1 MGRQLRIASASTFA
15 LAALLPL
22 GGQAAEEPRVNVR
35 APDSPMVIASGADD
49 TTPSPADAALG
60 TSLPPVRLTTP
71 NDRIQLAQH
80 NVPVDSA
87 SGISP
92 NPSVDVP
99 AQPVIPGTPLGQS
112 SAPRGGLFPEFG
124 QRLLD
129 AGIDLHGAYLDHFYA
144 NPSAGVITGEINN
157 LAVFAPAIDFD
168 LQKIAGLPGA
178 MIHFIGRIYM
188 FKGDIPSIA
197 TKAGGFLTGAQTTP
211 SQQTYLISQLTYE
224 QKLLNDRL
232 SFEVGRNNVFNY
244 FFITNSL
251 DPFTGFSSTVMVD
264 GNIPFN
270 PFPVWGG
277 RVTYKLTP
285 EWYLQAGAFED
296 NFVRAVRNGN
306 SIFGTSQANGAQI
319 LAEVGYRSEFSQEAY
334 PRNLE
339 LTAEW
344 NTSTERLNIKGIGAL
359 ATAKNTAAN
368 YQGGGFLY
376 AQGLQV
382 LWRGPDRPGGGPPQ
396 NLAVFGQIGASY
408 DKPQPID
415 MDTQVGLIFTGLLP
429 DRPYDAV
436 QASVRYQRLSAI
448 EANFE
453 SALERRVAGRG
464 VGQPRDGYNFELT
477 GNARITPWFSLRPS
491 IQYVLNPDEYYNAAQ
506 ARRAHDGWIGGIVG
520 VVSLGRLLGTSDKL

>member
-1 MGRQLRIASASTFA
+1 MRREFRIGSACTIV
-15 LAALLPL
+15 LAALLPFS
-22 GGQAAEEPRVNVR
+22 GQAAELPVVNVR
-35 APDSPMVIASGADD
+35 APDFPMVIADGTDS
-49 TTPSPADAALG
+49 TLPSPTDAASS
-60 TSLPPVRLTTP
+60 TPQVAVRLKTSAD
-71 NDRIQLAQH
+71 NMRFAQR
-80 NVPVDSA
+80 NVPIGSS

-92 NPSVDVP
+92 NPSVDAP
-99 AQPVIPGTPLGQS
+99 AQPVIPGTPLGES

-124 QRLLD
+124 KRLLD

-168 LQKIAGLPGA
+168 LQKIAGIPGA
-178 MIHFIGRIYM
+178 TIHFVGRIYM
-188 FKGDIPSIA
+188 FKGDIPQIA
-197 TKAGGFLTGAQTTP
+197 TKAGGFLAGAQTTP

-224 QKLLNDRL
+224 QKLLGDRL
-232 SFEVGRNNVFNY
+232 SFEVGRDNVFNY

-251 DPFTGFSSTVMVD
+251 NPFTGFSSTVMID

-277 RVTYKLTP
+277 RATYKLTP
-285 EWYLQAGAFED
+285 EWYVQAGAFEA

-306 SIFGTSQANGAQI
+306 SVFGTHQANGAQI

-359 ATAKNTAAN
+359 ATARNTAAN

-382 LWRGPDRPGGGPPQ
+382 VWRGPDRPGGGQPQ
-396 NLAVFGQIGASY
+396 NLAVFGQVGASY
-408 DKPQPID
+408 DKPQPVD
-415 MDTQVGLIFTGLLP
+415 MDAQVGAIFTGLLP

-448 EANFE
+448 EANYE
-453 SALERRVAGRG
+453 SGLERRVAGKG
-464 VGQPRDGYNFELT
+464 VGQARDGYSFELT
-477 GNARITPWFSLRPS
+477 GNAQITSWFSLRPS

-506 ARRAHDGWIGGIVG
+506 ARRAHDGWIGSIFG
-520 VVSLGRLLGTSDKL
+520 VVSLGRLLGTSNKF